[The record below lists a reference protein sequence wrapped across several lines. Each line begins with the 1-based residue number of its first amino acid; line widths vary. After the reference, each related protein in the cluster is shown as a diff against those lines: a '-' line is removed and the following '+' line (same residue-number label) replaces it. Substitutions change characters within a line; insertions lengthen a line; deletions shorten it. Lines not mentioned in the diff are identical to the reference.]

1 LEAGTARMTNARMV
15 NKARMKSGY
24 WSPCCVGHLETD
36 AVGGMLLLLSL
47 DVIALIDVDSAEKT

>member
-1 LEAGTARMTNARMV
+1 MTNARTT
-15 NKARMKSGY
+15 NKARVKSGY

-36 AVGGMLLLLSL
+36 AVGGMLLLLTL